1 MGERSMRRAP
11 LGLAFLIAF
20 LAITGLALAHKG
32 ATGVVKERMD
42 LMDLQAKQM
51 KLLNAMA
58 KGKRPFDAAKA
69 AHAARDIGLTTRK
82 IPEMFPKGTD
92 APPSEAR
99 AEIWEDWDTFIGD
112 AEAAAKA
119 AEALA
124 TTLEGETSAGW
135 KEAFGKLIEACK
147 SCHQSFRAED
157 EDDEADSGSHHHHH

>member
-1 MGERSMRRAP
+1 MRRAS
-11 LGLAFLIAF
+11 LGLAFLLAF
-20 LAITGLALAHKG
+20 LAIAGLALAHKG

-51 KLLNAMA
+51 KMLNAMA
-58 KGKRPFDAAKA
+58 KGKKPFDAAKA
-69 AHAARDIGLTTRK
+69 AHAARDISLTTRK

-99 AEIWEDWDTFIGD
+99 PEIWEDWDNFIGD

-124 TTLEGETSAGW
+124 ATLEGEASAGW
-135 KEAFGKLIEACK
+135 KHAFAKLTEACK

-157 EDDEADSGSHHHHH
+157 EDEDDEADSGTHHHHH

>member
-1 MGERSMRRAP
+1 MRRAS
-11 LGLAFLIAF
+11 LGVAFLLAFLTIA
-20 LAITGLALAHKG
+20 GLALAHKG

-51 KLLNAMA
+51 KMLNAMA
-58 KGKRPFDAAKA
+58 KGKQPFDVAKA
-69 AHAARDIGLTTRK
+69 AHAARDISLTTRK

-99 AEIWEDWDTFIGD
+99 PEIWEDWDNFIGD

-124 TTLEGETSAGW
+124 TILEGEASAGW
-135 KEAFGKLIEACK
+135 KNAFGKLTDACR

-157 EDDEADSGSHHHHH
+157 DADEEADGGTHNHH